1 MYTLKWPPLI
11 KIEINHYEVQR
22 QDKCN
27 YAKRQQIYFYI
38 LDYIISRKRVTCSSA
53 LVAF

>member
-22 QDKCN
+22 QDK
-27 YAKRQQIYFYI
+27 
-38 LDYIISRKRVTCSSA
+38 LRKKTANIFLQTR
-53 LVAF
+53 LHNF